1 MIPALA
7 LNLILGWTSYQN
19 SLGVGNF
26 IIQGNLISDASGIPV
41 NGVTVALYKDGSS
54 LGQTRT
60 DDTGRFQ
67 FRGLIKGRYEVVANL
82 ERHPPIRELVA
93 MNTQNQI
100 YHVSLYVRSGADPK
114 DGERAAGST
123 VDLAY
128 LRLPRKAQQEFERA
142 LRSSNEG
149 QYERSVRSLRTVLE
163 LEPNFSPAH
172 NQLGINLY
180 LLGRRQEA
188 AQAFLKATQLD
199 TCYAHAFF
207 NLGKLLNESGDHLG
221 AIEFLRAG
229 LACDFKSALG
239 FFQLGIAYYQ
249 LNSLQVAESYL
260 KKALELDSDHTHPI
274 RLELANLYLKR
285 GEKPS
290 AAAQL
295 NAFLQENP
303 DAPQAAQARQ
313 ALESLSRSSAT
324 P

>member
-1 MIPALA
+1 
-7 LNLILGWTSYQN
+7 
-19 SLGVGNF
+19 V
-26 IIQGNLISDASGIPV
+26 
-41 NGVTVALYKDGSS
+41 
-54 LGQTRT
+54 GQTRT
-60 DDTGRFQ
+60 DDIGKFQ
-67 FRGLIKGRYEVVANL
+67 FRGLTKGRYEVVANL

-93 MNTQNQI
+93 MNTQNQV
-100 YHVSLYVRSGADPK
+100 YHVSLFVRSEHENTK
-114 DGERAAGST
+114 AAPGST

-128 LRLPRKAQQEFERA
+128 LKLPRKAQQEFERA

-149 QYERSVRSLRTVLE
+149 NYDRSVRSLRTVLE

-199 TCYAHAFF
+199 TCYSHAFF
-207 NLGKLLNESGDHLG
+207 NLGKLLNESGDHLS

-239 FFQLGIAYYQ
+239 FFQLGVAYYQ

-285 GEKPS
+285 GEVPS
-290 AAAQL
+290 ATAQL
-295 NAFLQENP
+295 TAFLQENP
-303 DAPQAAQARQ
+303 DAPQAAQVRKTLQ
-313 ALESLSRSSAT
+313 RLT
-324 P
+324 IDD

>member
-1 MIPALA
+1 MISALA
-7 LNLILGWTSYQN
+7 LNLILGWAAYQD

-26 IIQGNLISDASGIPV
+26 IIHGNLINEASGIPV
-41 NGVTVALYKDGSS
+41 NAVTVALYKDGLSV
-54 LGQTRT
+54 GQTRT
-60 DDTGRFQ
+60 DDTGKFQ
-67 FRGLIKGRYEVVANL
+67 FRGLTKGRYEVVANL
-82 ERHPPIRELVA
+82 ERHPPVRELVA
-93 MNTQNQI
+93 MNTQNQV
-100 YHVSLYVRSGADPK
+100 YHVSLYARSVTDPK
-114 DGERAAGST
+114 DGQRAASST

-149 QYERSVRSLRTVLE
+149 NYDRSVRSLRTVLE

-199 TCYAHAFF
+199 TCYSHAFV

-229 LACDFKSALG
+229 VACDFKSALG

-295 NAFLQENP
+295 TAFLQENP
-303 DAPQAAQARQ
+303 DAPQATQVRKTLQ
-313 ALESLSRSSAT
+313 QLT
-324 P
+324 IDD

>member
-1 MIPALA
+1 MTTALA
-7 LNLILGWTSYQN
+7 LALILGWTAYQD

-26 IIQGNLISDASGIPV
+26 IIQGNLISEAAGVSV
-41 NGVTVALYKDGSS
+41 NAVTVSLYKDGSS
-54 LGQTRT
+54 VGQTRT
-60 DDTGRFQ
+60 DDTGKFR
-67 FRGLIKGRYEVVANL
+67 FRGLTKASYEVVANL
-82 ERHPPIRELVA
+82 ERHPPVRELVA
-93 MNTQNQI
+93 MNTQNQV
-100 YHVSLYVRSGADPK
+100 YHVSLFIRTERDPK
-114 DGERAAGST
+114 ATNAATGST

-149 QYERSVRSLRTVLE
+149 QYEKSVRSLRTVLE
-163 LEPNFSPAH
+163 QEPNFSPAH

-199 TCYAHAFF
+199 TCYSHAFF

-239 FFQLGIAYYQ
+239 FFQLGVAYYQ

-260 KKALELDSDHTHPI
+260 KKALELDFDHTHPI

-285 GEKPS
+285 GEMPN

-295 NAFLQENP
+295 TAFLQENP
-303 DAPQAAQARQ
+303 DAPQATQAKK
-313 ALESLSRSSAT
+313 ALEQLSRSSAA